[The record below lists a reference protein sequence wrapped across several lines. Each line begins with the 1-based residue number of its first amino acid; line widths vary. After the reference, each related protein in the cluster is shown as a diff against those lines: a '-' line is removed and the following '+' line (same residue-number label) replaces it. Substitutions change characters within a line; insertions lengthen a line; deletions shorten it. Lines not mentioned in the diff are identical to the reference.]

1 MHTIKL
7 NVQDNI
13 YRHIMF
19 LLKSLSSK
27 ELEII
32 EDNNVNKEI
41 KSKRR
46 LNAVS
51 IHTNDFKFNREEA
64 NARYSYNW

>member
-7 NVQDNI
+7 NIQDNI
-13 YRHIMF
+13 YSHIMF

-32 EDNNVNKEI
+32 EDNNVDKEI
-41 KSKRR
+41 RLKRR
-46 LNAVS
+46 LNAVN
-51 IHTNDFKFNREEA
+51 IHTNGFKFNREEA
-64 NARYSYNW
+64 NAR